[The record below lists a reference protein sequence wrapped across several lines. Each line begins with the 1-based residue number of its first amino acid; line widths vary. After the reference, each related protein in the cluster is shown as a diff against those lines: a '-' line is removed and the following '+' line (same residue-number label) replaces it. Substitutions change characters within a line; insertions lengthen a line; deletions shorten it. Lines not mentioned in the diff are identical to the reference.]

1 VLFKIG
7 IHTTKLEG
15 VNMKDG
21 HYVGSVVFGNTTIE
35 LRGYNGERE
44 YAYIGDH
51 DITEMC
57 NELDCWEKFE
67 YELYAQKG
75 RNGTR

>member
-1 VLFKIG
+1 
-7 IHTTKLEG
+7 
-15 VNMKDG
+15 MKDG
-21 HYVGSVVFGNTTIE
+21 HYVDSVVFGNTTIE

-75 RNGTR
+75 RNGVK